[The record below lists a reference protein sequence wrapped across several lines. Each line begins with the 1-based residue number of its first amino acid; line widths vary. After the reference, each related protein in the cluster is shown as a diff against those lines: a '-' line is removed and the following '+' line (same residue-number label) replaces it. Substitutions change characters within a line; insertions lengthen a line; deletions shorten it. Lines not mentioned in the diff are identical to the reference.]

1 MNYVKDRRLGIK
13 ENLQAVKE
21 EISTEE
27 QFLEG
32 MIKSER
38 FFKRNK
44 KYLLAILV
52 VCVVGSIGYSIQT
65 MMEIDR
71 LKQSNEAYMTLLS
84 DPNNAQALSLLKQKN
99 EKLYT
104 MYELQLALTTNDK
117 DVLTRLSNATD
128 TVVSAIASYGLSQV
142 DKQSVPKGELFAG
155 MVALQ
160 EGYALLKDAK
170 INEAKVKFAQIDI
183 NSPLKQV
190 AQNLEH
196 YQGLKK

>member
-1 MNYVKDRRLGIK
+1 MGIK

>member
-65 MMEIDR
+65 MMEINR

>member
-1 MNYVKDRRLGIK
+1 MGIK
-13 ENLQAVKE
+13 ENLKAVKK

-32 MIKSER
+32 MIKGER

-44 KYLLAILV
+44 RYIIGILV
-52 VCVVGSIGYSIQT
+52 VLVIGSVGYTVQM
-65 MMEIDR
+65 MMEAKR
-71 LKQSNEAYMTLLS
+71 LKQSNDAYMLLLK
-84 DPNNAQALSLLKQKN
+84 DPNDAEALSVLQQKN

-104 MYELQLALTTNDK
+104 LYELQNAVAKNDK
-117 DVLTRLSNATD
+117 EILARLANNADVIVSSIAT
-128 TVVSAIASYGLSQV
+128 YQLSQLGQ
-142 DKQSVPKGELFAG
+142 DISPKGELFAG

-160 EGYALLKDAK
+160 EGYALLKENK
-170 INEAKVKFAQIDI
+170 ISEAKVKFANIEQ

>member
-1 MNYVKDRRLGIK
+1 LGIK

>member
-1 MNYVKDRRLGIK
+1 MGIK

-65 MMEIDR
+65 MMETDR

-84 DPNNAQALSLLKQKN
+84 DPSNAQALSILKQKN
-99 EKLYT
+99 DKLYT

-128 TVVSAIASYGLSQV
+128 MVVSAIASYGLSQV

>member
-1 MNYVKDRRLGIK
+1 
-13 ENLQAVKE
+13 
-21 EISTEE
+21 
-27 QFLEG
+27 
-32 MIKSER
+32 
-38 FFKRNK
+38 
-44 KYLLAILV
+44 
-52 VCVVGSIGYSIQT
+52 
-65 MMEIDR
+65 
-71 LKQSNEAYMTLLS
+71 MTLLS

>member
-1 MNYVKDRRLGIK
+1 LGIK

-65 MMEIDR
+65 MMETDR

-99 EKLYT
+99 DKLYT

-117 DVLTRLSNATD
+117 DVLMRLSNATD